1 MTRPQE
7 AGERFV
13 AQLPPNLRARLT
25 PVYSPLIGIE
35 PTATAIEP
43 GDARGLIFTSSNGVM
58 VAAGL
63 TGRRDL
69 PCYCVGER
77 TARAAQQA
85 GWQAECSGSNA
96 ESLIATLHRTRP
108 DGPLLHLRG
117 RHGRGNVAA
126 RLSALN
132 CPTHAQVI
140 YDQPLLPL
148 SDAALR
154 ILAGPA
160 PVIVPLF
167 SPRTARQF
175 ADLVTGAALLY
186 LAALS
191 QAVADQVNHL
201 KYNKLSIALHPNAE
215 ALTQAVGQLADAAGR
230 VETTKPPQ

>member
-13 AQLPPNLRARLT
+13 ARLPPDLRARLT
-25 PVYSPLIGIE
+25 PVYSPLIRIE
-35 PTATAIEP
+35 PMVGAVDL
-43 GDARGLIFTSSNGVM
+43 GDARGLIFTSSNGVS
-58 VAAGL
+58 VAARL
-63 TGRRDL
+63 TSRRDL

-77 TARAAQQA
+77 TARAAQGA
-85 GWQAECSGSNA
+85 GWQAECSGANA

-117 RHGRGNVAA
+117 KHGRGNVAA

-148 SDAALR
+148 SDAAHR

-175 ADLVTGAALLY
+175 ADLVTGAAPLY

-191 QAVADQVNHL
+191 RAVADQVNHL
-201 KYNKLSIALHPNAE
+201 KYNELATAPYPTSAALAQ
-215 ALTQAVGQLADAAGR
+215 LVGQLADAVGR
-230 VETTKPPQ
+230 VERARPPQ